1 MISDEF
7 FSMERLRELCK
18 KEYYNPIQKW
28 MHHTMLYVTRPLLKT
43 NITPNQITTFWL
55 ILQLIGSGLMIFGFY
70 WTNILGVMLY
80 TIAMLLDYVDGQ
92 IARIKKIST
101 YKGIYLEELGIYF
114 GSPVFFL
121 CLSVGVSRVSGDPR
135 YLLLGVISAI
145 CILYSKLVQI
155 NPLLY
160 SIDKREVLVQL
171 RKKASTRPTNKYV
184 GYAVF
189 LIRRSNPLNLLFFGI
204 LFNVPHWVL
213 IFYTPLYILELLRK
227 LWVALKNLYY
237 LDEKNKLEENKL
249 F

>member
-1 MISDEF
+1 MIQDDS
-7 FSMERLRELCK
+7 FSMEKLRELCK

-28 MHHTMLYVTRPLLKT
+28 MHHAMLYITRPLLRT

-70 WTNILGVMLY
+70 WTNVLGVVLY

-114 GSPVFFL
+114 GSPVFFF
-121 CLSVGVSRVSGDPR
+121 CLSIGVSRMSGDPR
-135 YLLLGVISAI
+135 YFILGVISVI

-160 SIDKREVLVQL
+160 DVNKREVLAQL
-171 RKKASTRPTNKYV
+171 RKSVSTRPANKYV
-184 GYAVF
+184 GYGVF
-189 LIRRSNPLNLLFFGI
+189 LIRRSNPLNILFFGI

-213 IFYTPLYILELLRK
+213 IFYTPLYVLELLRK
-227 LWVALKNLYY
+227 LWVPLKNLYR
-237 LDEKNKLEENKL
+237 LDAEYQLKEKR
-249 F
+249 